1 MSEIRVTKVEQGQ
14 TKIRNVPIAVT
25 PEGFWCCP
33 SPNVFQK
40 SLKTQNTLNKPRT
53 PLPTAQTPG
62 QKKQTSVTEKRPA
75 SGAPKSGT
83 VSDEKRGVSS
93 DTPAV
98 TASVP
103 AERTPRSKT
112 ENVPKKVSI
121 EFGEPGT
128 SDLRVILLGKQGFTV
143 KLNVHKNILVENS
156 KFFANKI
163 SEQQP
168 VFPCIEIDDCEDV
181 EIYVETIG
189 LMYCKELKQRLIKQ
203 SVSRVLRI
211 IKDTNFCFVVSV
223 TWLHIT
229 SRFIYEVT
237 SSGKV
242 RLDTLDIPKGGFSKY
257 LGSLIGSNG
266 QIDSDVTH
274 HVEVGW
280 AKQRLTSWVMC
291 NKKVAEQLGFKSCM
305 QSCLEYL
312 EAVPWVGEEEEEK
325 VVSSVRRLQS
335 EGIGVIPVLKRVSS
349 DISKPHKDTFSHI
362 LELVLK
368 SNEERGRR
376 EMKSVVLKLLRE
388 NNCLPS
394 SSDSVDSYNEIIY
407 GSCRSCLDSMLILF
421 KQAAEPEFS
430 GNSIDSRDP
439 VVKQMVLEA
448 DNLSWMLEIL
458 TDRQAADEFAV
469 MWASQ
474 QELASLHTK
483 LPIVSRHHLSCIT
496 SKLFVGIGKGE
507 LLPSKDTRNLLLQTW
522 LQPLINDYSW
532 LQHGC
537 RSFDR
542 KVVEE
547 GIGRTILTLPL
558 EEQQSILLSW
568 LGSFLKSG
576 DNCPNLQRA
585 FEVWWRRTFVRPY
598 AESGNSRPL
607 NQVMTPKVTEH

>member
-1 MSEIRVTKVEQGQ
+1 MAEIRLTKVEQGQ

-40 SLKTQNTLNKPRT
+40 SLKTQNPLNKPKS
-53 PLPTAQTPG
+53 PIPTTQTSAH
-62 QKKQTSVTEKRPA
+62 KKQTSVTEKRPA
-75 SGAPKSGT
+75 SAAPKSH
-83 VSDEKRGVSS
+83 EKRGVSS
-93 DTPAV
+93 DTPV
-98 TASVP
+98 VSASVP

-128 SDLRVILLGKQGFTV
+128 SDLRVIMLGKQGFTV
-143 KLNVHKNILVENS
+143 KLNVHKSILIEHS
-156 KFFANKI
+156 SFFANKI

-211 IKDTNFCFVVSV
+211 IK
-223 TWLHIT
+223 
-229 SRFIYEVT
+229 
-237 SSGKV
+237 
-242 RLDTLDIPKGGFSKY
+242 
-257 LGSLIGSNG
+257 
-266 QIDSDVTH
+266 
-274 HVEVGW
+274 
-280 AKQRLTSWVMC
+280 
-291 NKKVAEQLGFKSCM
+291 VAEQLGFKSCM
-305 QSCLEYL
+305 LSCLEYL

-325 VVSSVRRLQS
+325 VVSSVLRLQS
-335 EGIGVIPVLKRVSS
+335 EGIGVTPVLKRVSS

-376 EMKSVVLKLLRE
+376 EMKSIVLKLLRE
-388 NNCLPS
+388 KNCLPS
-394 SSDSVDSYNEIIY
+394 SSGSVDSYNEIIY
-407 GSCRSCLDSMLILF
+407 GSCRSCLDSILILF

-430 GNSIDSRDP
+430 NKEP

-448 DNLSWMLEIL
+448 DNLLWMLEIL

-469 MWASQ
+469 MWGSQ

-483 LPIVSRHHLSCIT
+483 LPIVSRHHVSCIT
-496 SKLFVGIGKGE
+496 ARLFVGIGRGE

-568 LGSFLKSG
+568 LGSFLKAG

-607 NQVMTPKVTEH
+607 DHVMTPKVTEH

>member
-1 MSEIRVTKVEQGQ
+1 M
-14 TKIRNVPIAVT
+14 
-25 PEGFWCCP
+25 
-33 SPNVFQK
+33 
-40 SLKTQNTLNKPRT
+40 
-53 PLPTAQTPG
+53 
-62 QKKQTSVTEKRPA
+62 
-75 SGAPKSGT
+75 
-83 VSDEKRGVSS
+83 
-93 DTPAV
+93 
-98 TASVP
+98 
-103 AERTPRSKT
+103 
-112 ENVPKKVSI
+112 
-121 EFGEPGT
+121 
-128 SDLRVILLGKQGFTV
+128 
-143 KLNVHKNILVENS
+143 
-156 KFFANKI
+156 
-163 SEQQP
+163 
-168 VFPCIEIDDCEDV
+168 
-181 EIYVETIG
+181 
-189 LMYCKELKQRLIKQ
+189 
-203 SVSRVLRI
+203 
-211 IKDTNFCFVVSV
+211 
-223 TWLHIT
+223 
-229 SRFIYEVT
+229 
-237 SSGKV
+237 
-242 RLDTLDIPKGGFSKY
+242 
-257 LGSLIGSNG
+257 
-266 QIDSDVTH
+266 
-274 HVEVGW
+274 
-280 AKQRLTSWVMC
+280 
-291 NKKVAEQLGFKSCM
+291 VAEQLGFKSCM
-305 QSCLEYL
+305 KSCLEYL

-325 VVSSVRRLQS
+325 VVSSVLRLQS
-335 EGIGVIPVLKRVSS
+335 EGIGVTPVLKRVSS

-394 SSDSVDSYNEIIY
+394 SSGSVDSYNEIIY
-407 GSCRSCLDSMLILF
+407 GSCRSCLDSILILF

-430 GNSIDSRDP
+430 SNSTDCREP
-439 VVKQMVLEA
+439 VVKQIYLEA

-483 LPIVSRHHLSCIT
+483 LPIVSRHHVSCIT
-496 SKLFVGIGKGE
+496 AKLFVGIGKGE

-532 LQHGC
+532 LQHGS

-598 AESGNSRPL
+598 AESGNTRPL
-607 NQVMTPKVTEH
+607 NHVTTPKVTEH

>member
-1 MSEIRVTKVEQGQ
+1 MAEIRLTKVEQGQ

-40 SLKTQNTLNKPRT
+40 SLKTPNPLNKPKS
-53 PLPTAQTPG
+53 PLPTTQTPAH
-62 QKKQTSVTEKRPA
+62 KKQTSVTEKRPA
-75 SGAPKSGT
+75 SAAPKSGA
-83 VSDEKRGVSS
+83 VSDEKRGVSA
-93 DTPAV
+93 DTPTV

-112 ENVPKKVSI
+112 ENVPRKVSI

-156 KFFANKI
+156 SFFANKI
-163 SEQQP
+163 SVQQP

-181 EIYVETIG
+181 EICVETIG
-189 LMYCKELKQRLIKQ
+189 LMYCKEMKQRLIKQ

-211 IKDTNFCFVVSV
+211 I
-223 TWLHIT
+223 
-229 SRFIYEVT
+229 
-237 SSGKV
+237 
-242 RLDTLDIPKGGFSKY
+242 
-257 LGSLIGSNG
+257 
-266 QIDSDVTH
+266 
-274 HVEVGW
+274 
-280 AKQRLTSWVMC
+280 
-291 NKKVAEQLGFKSCM
+291 KVAEQLGFKSCM

-325 VVSSVRRLQS
+325 VVSSVLRLQS
-335 EGIGVIPVLKRVSS
+335 EGIGVTPVLKRVSS

-394 SSDSVDSYNEIIY
+394 SSGSVDSYNEIIY
-407 GSCRSCLDSMLILF
+407 GSCRSCLDSILILF

-430 GNSIDSRDP
+430 SNSTDCREP

-483 LPIVSRHHLSCIT
+483 LPIVSRHHVSCVT
-496 SKLFVGIGKGE
+496 AKLFVGIGKGE

-532 LQHGC
+532 LQHGS

-598 AESGNSRPL
+598 AESGNTRPL
-607 NQVMTPKVTEH
+607 DHVTTPKVTEQ

>member
-1 MSEIRVTKVEQGQ
+1 MAEIRVRKVEQGQ

-40 SLKTQNTLNKPRT
+40 SLKTQNPLNKPKS
-53 PLPTAQTPG
+53 PVPPSQNPVH
-62 QKKQTSVTEKRPA
+62 KKQTSVTEKRPA
-75 SGAPKSGT
+75 SAAPKAGII
-83 VSDEKRGVSS
+83 SDDKRGVSS
-93 DTPAV
+93 DTPV
-98 TASVP
+98 VSASVP
-103 AERTPRSKT
+103 AERTPRSKV
-112 ENVPKKVSI
+112 ENVPRKVSI

-156 KFFANKI
+156 SYFANKI

-181 EIYVETIG
+181 EIYVETVG
-189 LMYCKELKQRLIKQ
+189 LMYCKEFKQRLIKQ

-211 IKDTNFCFVVSV
+211 I
-223 TWLHIT
+223 
-229 SRFIYEVT
+229 
-237 SSGKV
+237 
-242 RLDTLDIPKGGFSKY
+242 
-257 LGSLIGSNG
+257 
-266 QIDSDVTH
+266 
-274 HVEVGW
+274 
-280 AKQRLTSWVMC
+280 
-291 NKKVAEQLGFKSCM
+291 KVAEQLGFKSCM

-325 VVSSVRRLQS
+325 VVSSVLRLQS
-335 EGIGVIPVLKRVSS
+335 EGIGVTPVLKRVSS

-376 EMKSVVLKLLRE
+376 EMKSIVLKLLRE
-388 NNCLPS
+388 NNSLPS
-394 SSDSVDSYNEIIY
+394 SSNSVDSYYEIIY
-407 GSCRSCLDSMLILF
+407 GSCTSCLNSVLSLF

-430 GNSIDSRDP
+430 NNSSDCREP

-469 MWASQ
+469 MWARQ

-483 LPIVSRHHLSCIT
+483 LPIVSRHHVSCIT
-496 SKLFVGIGKGE
+496 ARLFVGIGRGE

-598 AESGNSRPL
+598 AESGNTRQL
-607 NQVMTPKVTEH
+607 DHLVTPKVTEH